1 MFWSVSRFLNIP
13 LLELEYRLN
22 HKNFSRV
29 FHLWNL
35 SIYIYIYIVKRCH
48 DTPLGGEDLASESSL
63 RCIKACHPIIYTWIY
78 AETSRP
84 RYLSPSTATNN
95 TRVSSSASW
104 SRIKR
109 LAPAQSAASH
119 PLFVPLSIVFLSLL
133 SLSLSLDSMEQC
145 VPSAT
150 LRLDTPLTHREEN
163 EWSRP
168 VTQCVCA
175 SRCRYDEEMRVLA
188 SPDRFRRIGSVCF
201 LDCKVRCP
209 LPSPVRDLC
218 LVTDGVKREILHLC
232 NIRKYEM

>member
-22 HKNFSRV
+22 RKNFSRV

-95 TRVSSSASW
+95 TRVSSSAS
-104 SRIKR
+104 
-109 LAPAQSAASH
+109 
-119 PLFVPLSIVFLSLL
+119 
-133 SLSLSLDSMEQC
+133 
-145 VPSAT
+145 
-150 LRLDTPLTHREEN
+150 
-163 EWSRP
+163 
-168 VTQCVCA
+168 
-175 SRCRYDEEMRVLA
+175 
-188 SPDRFRRIGSVCF
+188 
-201 LDCKVRCP
+201 
-209 LPSPVRDLC
+209 
-218 LVTDGVKREILHLC
+218 
-232 NIRKYEM
+232 